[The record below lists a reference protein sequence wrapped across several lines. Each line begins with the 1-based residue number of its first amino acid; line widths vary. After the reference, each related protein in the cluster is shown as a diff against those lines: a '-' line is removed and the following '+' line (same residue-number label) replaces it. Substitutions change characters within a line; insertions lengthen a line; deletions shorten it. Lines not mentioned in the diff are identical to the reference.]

1 MQRPLVISTITLK
14 FGQPKIDLHNRMRK
28 AVIDLGTNTFH
39 LFIVEI
45 NDLELKALYKE
56 KIAVKLGQNGIS
68 KGKIAADAMKR
79 ALHAL
84 GIFKNVL
91 DQFEVEVVMGTATS
105 AIRNAK
111 NGKELVDKIFEQT
124 GIQIEVISGEREAEL
139 IYKGVKSAM
148 DIGTDNQLIMD
159 IGGGSVEFI
168 LGNNEEMLWKQSF
181 EIGAQRLLDR
191 FHLTDPM
198 PAQSLEE
205 IFEFLDRELA
215 SLRAAIKAYRPQSII
230 GCSGTFD
237 TLCQIYNASKGLA
250 SKDKPIV
257 QSLPFKDYRDIHR
270 DLLIKNTA
278 ERLAIPGMV
287 SMRVDM
293 IVVASCLISYVTEH
307 IQTEKIMA
315 SSYALKEGLLYE
327 SEQKP
332 IAQAVS

>member
-1 MQRPLVISTITLK
+1 
-14 FGQPKIDLHNRMRK
+14 MRK

-45 NDLELKALYKE
+45 NEVELKVLYKE

-68 KGKIAADAMKR
+68 KGKIANDAKKR
-79 ALHAL
+79 ALHTL
-84 GIFKNVL
+84 GIYKGII
-91 DQFEVEVVMGTATS
+91 DQFEVKEVLGIATS

-111 NGKELVDKIFEQT
+111 NGKDLVNETKAQT
-124 GIQIEVISGEREAEL
+124 GIEIRVIDGDREAEL
-139 IYKGVKSAM
+139 IYNGVKAAM
-148 DIGTDNQLIMD
+148 DLGEENKLIMD

-168 LGNNEEMLWKQSF
+168 IGNQNDILWKQSF
-181 EIGAQRLLDR
+181 EIGAQRLLDQ
-191 FHLTDPM
+191 FHAVDPM
-198 PAQSLEE
+198 PAESLDE

-215 SLRAAIKAYRPQSII
+215 PLRAAIKAFRPKELI

-237 TLCQIYNASKGLA
+237 TLCAIYDESNGDRNTTK
-250 SKDKPIV
+250 KIV
-257 QSLPFKDYRDIHR
+257 QSLPFDAYRDIHR
-270 DLLIKNTA
+270 NLLIKNKE
-278 ERLAIPGMV
+278 ERLQIPGMV

-307 IQTEKIMA
+307 IESDQIFA

-332 IAQAVS
+332 IAQTLS

>member
-1 MQRPLVISTITLK
+1 
-14 FGQPKIDLHNRMRK
+14 MRK

-45 NDLELKALYKE
+45 NEKELKALYKE

-68 KGKIAADAMKR
+68 KGRIAKDAMKR
-79 ALHAL
+79 ALHTL
-84 GIFKNVL
+84 NVYKGII
-91 DQFEVEVVMGTATS
+91 DQFEVKEVMGIATS

-111 NGKELVDKIFEQT
+111 NGQELVSRIKAET
-124 GIQIEVISGEREAEL
+124 GINIMIIDGDREAEL
-139 IYKGVKSAM
+139 IYKGVQAAM
-148 DIGTDNQLIMD
+148 DIGETNKLIVD

-168 LGNNEEMLWKQSF
+168 IGNKNEILWKRSF
-181 EIGAQRLLDR
+181 EIGAQRLLDQ
-191 FHLTDPM
+191 FHKDDPM
-198 PAQSLEE
+198 PSQSVEE
-205 IFEFLDRELA
+205 IFDFLDRELA
-215 SLRAAIKAYRPQSII
+215 PLRVAIKAYRPEALI

-237 TLCQIYNASKGLA
+237 TLCAIYRESNGEQVNNER
-250 SKDKPIV
+250 IV
-257 QSLPFKDYRDIHR
+257 QSLPFNEYRNIHR
-270 DLLIKNTA
+270 SLLIKNKE

-307 IQTEKIMA
+307 LHTEKIYA

-332 IAQAVS
+332 INHNLS

>member
-1 MQRPLVISTITLK
+1 
-14 FGQPKIDLHNRMRK
+14 MRK

-45 NDLELKALYKE
+45 NEKELKALYKE
-56 KIAVKLGQNGIS
+56 KIAVKIGQNGIS

-79 ALHAL
+79 ALHTL
-84 GIFKNVL
+84 GIYKSL
-91 DQFEVEVVMGTATS
+91 IDQFEVKEVMGIATS

-111 NGKELVDKIFEQT
+111 NGQELVDKILEQT
-124 GIQIEVISGEREAEL
+124 GIQIEVIPGDREAEL
-139 IYKGVKSAM
+139 IFKGVKAAM
-148 DIGTDNQLIMD
+148 EIGKDNQLIMD

-168 LGNNEEMLWKQSF
+168 IGNDDEIHWKQSF
-181 EIGAQRLLDR
+181 EIGAQRLLDQ
-191 FHLTDPM
+191 FHKTDPM
-198 PAQSLEE
+198 PKESLEE

-215 SLRAAIKAYRPQSII
+215 PLRAAIKAYRPQSLI

-237 TLCQIYNASKGLA
+237 TLCEIYRAENGLPASPNKT
-250 SKDKPIV
+250 V
-257 QSLPFKDYRDIHR
+257 QSLPFDAYRDIHR
-270 DLLIKNTA
+270 ELLIKNKQD
-278 ERLAIPGMV
+278 RLAIPGMV

-307 IQTEKIMA
+307 LQTEKILA

-332 IAQAVS
+332 IAQTLS